1 MTTLKK
7 QLFGVVAT
15 TVAFGAGFGFT
26 AMALDDGVVDSTF
39 ETPAQ
44 SSGPAVPNKVAAL
57 IAKHDCWTGQAPA
70 DMEGV
75 VPGHVVVTKHGA
87 PHRRTAAQDWSGSR
101 WTRCSTGPTTASPS
115 TGSADEYRRR
125 VRGLLG
131 RHHRRLVRLLALDVV
146 LSRRRQVRRLKVEAA
161 KLAVATPSCA
171 TRTGSSG
178 PSRSASCPH
187 SARSTPPT
195 SPRSTPW
202 RTFPGGGHD
211 DRSRQRPAGRHA

>member
-87 PHRRTAAQDWSGSR
+87 TAPTYGGSR
-101 WTRCSTGPTTASPS
+101 
-115 TGSADEYRRR
+115 
-125 VRGLLG
+125 
-131 RHHRRLVRLLALDVV
+131 LVGLALD
-146 LSRRRQVRRLKVEAA
+146 QVFNGAD
-161 KLAVATPSCA
+161 
-171 TRTGSSG
+171 
-178 PSRSASCPH
+178 H
-187 SARSTPPT
+187 SLTVHGFCR
-195 SPRSTPW
+195 
-202 RTFPGGGHD
+202 
-211 DRSRQRPAGRHA
+211 